1 MKLMN
6 KPGLIL
12 FAHGAR
18 DPAWARPFEAVAAE
32 TLRAR
37 PTLVLRLAFLEFM
50 HPDLAQAGRQLAAQ
64 GCTRVQVLPL
74 FLGTGGH
81 LHKDLPP
88 MIEQL
93 RREHPDVV
101 WAVLPAAGEHAAVVQ
116 AMAGVAL
123 AALQTDEA
131 VPAP

>member
-1 MKLMN
+1 MSAD
-6 KPGLIL
+6 GLIL

-32 TLRAR
+32 VLRVQPA
-37 PTLVLRLAFLEFM
+37 LALRLAYLEIM
-50 HPDLAQAGRQLAAQ
+50 SPDLIEAGRQLAAE
-64 GCTRVQVLPL
+64 GCIRVQVLPL

-81 LHKDLPP
+81 LRQDLPP

-93 RREHPDVV
+93 RRELPHVA
-101 WAVLPAAGEHAAVVQ
+101 WAALPAAGEHTAVVR

-123 AALQTDEA
+123 AALHGDEA
-131 VPAP
+131 TTP